1 MFSTFVQHSSE
12 HLLQFLVCYLRVV
25 LLKQCLLLRVVVEGA
40 IMGFE
45 VSMLWAVYV
54 SAFAFSL
61 YESDFTTA
69 FPALAFVFLITN
81 KS

>member
-1 MFSTFVQHSSE
+1 MFSTFVQLSSE
-12 HLLQFLVCYLRVV
+12 HLLQFLVSYLRVV
-25 LLKQCLLLRVVVEGA
+25 LLKQCLLLRVIVEGT

-45 VSMLWAVYV
+45 VSMLWAEDV
-54 SAFAFSL
+54 STFAFCL

-81 KS
+81 RS